1 MNRTLKNYILNENK
15 GQFLIIVLIIIAIII
30 YLIVIPNVHL
40 LDDFLSY
47 FLPVS
52 TLCIGIFVWYNEQK
66 ENYFNQLPKK
76 LNVKYQL
83 DEKYFEII
91 NAPLAHEGDI
101 RAWGQAIAKNVL
113 NESQYVDY
121 SGYFIDTP
129 RIIEGRKFYSITIYL
144 KKAIGGFEFGKSYY
158 FGNDGKDI
166 GLKNS

>member
-1 MNRTLKNYILNENK
+1 MLKYIWKENWFQVVVITLLSI
-15 GQFLIIVLIIIAIII
+15 FLIWYSYCGYSDDLMSEIIGK
-30 YLIVIPNVHL
+30 
-40 LDDFLSY
+40 
-47 FLPVS
+47 FLPIA
-52 TLCIGIFVWYNEQK
+52 TLMIGCFLWYNEQK
-66 ENYFNQLPKK
+66 ENYMNQLPKK

-83 DEKYFEII
+83 DEKYFEIV

-113 NESQYVDY
+113 NESQYVEY

-158 FGNDGKDI
+158 FGNDGKYI

>member
-1 MNRTLKNYILNENK
+1 M
-15 GQFLIIVLIIIAIII
+15 IIILIIIAIII
-30 YLIVIPNVHL
+30 YLIVIPNAHL
-40 LDDFLSY
+40 LHDFLSY

-66 ENYFNQLPKK
+66 ENYMNQLPKK

-113 NESQYVDY
+113 NARVDVDY
-121 SGYFIDTP
+121 SGYFIDKPIVNDEKKVYTL
-129 RIIEGRKFYSITIYL
+129 TIYL
-144 KKAIGGFEFGKSYY
+144 TKEITGIEFGKSYY
-158 FGNDGKDI
+158 FGNDGKYI